1 MGEIVRKILA
11 YIPIKLHMSEKN
23 STFVAYLMK
32 ITYMK
37 KVAFLLLVI
46 VGIGFSSCD
55 PYYVPDNFPT
65 KLLFSYLPY
74 KEGDT
79 LLYTNYKTDT
89 MKLVVK
95 EHDEEYIRGQRN
107 NSDHIMENACVIARL
122 TSRNLNLTVSCAC
135 RERKI
140 FEAKLTHQPQG
151 SNIQLL
157 GTYLYEQD
165 EMSDLIFNR
174 FVNEINLSEDQAT
187 IVRNKGLASFTD
199 LKSVK
204 WVYVGKRSKKK

>member
-79 LLYTNYKTDT
+79 LLYTNYKIDT

-95 EHDEEYIRGQRN
+95 EHDEEYFRGQRN
-107 NSDHIMENACVIARL
+107 NSDHIKENACVLTRL
-122 TSRNLNLTVSCAC
+122 SNRNLNLTVSCAC
-135 RERKI
+135 HERQV
-140 FEAKLTHQPQG
+140 FEAKLTHQAQG
-151 SNIQLL
+151 NNIQVL
-157 GTYLYEQD
+157 GKYLYEQE
-165 EMSDLIFNR
+165 EMSDIIFNR
-174 FVNEINLSEDQAT
+174 FVDEIKLSEDQAT
-187 IVRNKGLASFTD
+187 IQRNRGLLNFTD
-199 LKSVK
+199 LESVK
-204 WVYVGKRSKKK
+204 WNYIGKRSKKK

>member
-95 EHDEEYIRGQRN
+95 EHDEEYFRGQRN
-107 NSDHIMENACVIARL
+107 NSDHIKENACVLTRL
-122 TSRNLNLTVSCAC
+122 SNRNLNLTVSCAC
-135 RERKI
+135 HER
-140 FEAKLTHQPQG
+140 QG
-151 SNIQLL
+151 K
-157 GTYLYEQD
+157 YLYEQE
-165 EMSDLIFNR
+165 EMSDIIFNR
-174 FVNEINLSEDQAT
+174 FVDEIKLSEDQAT
-187 IVRNKGLASFTD
+187 IKRNRGLVEFTD

-204 WVYVGKRSKKK
+204 WKYIGKKSKKK